1 MMNGTILWEG
11 LPHGSLSPRLKTE
24 ILIQLIYSDVQIWL
38 FLGGQGE
45 FVSPQSCVLLLNFPT
60 VG

>member
-1 MMNGTILWEG
+1 MNGTILWEG
-11 LPHGSLSPRLKTE
+11 LPHGSLSQRLKTE

>member
-1 MMNGTILWEG
+1 MNGTILWEG

-24 ILIQLIYSDVQIWL
+24 ILIQLIYSDVQICL
-38 FLGGQGE
+38 FLDGQGE

>member
-1 MMNGTILWEG
+1 MNGTILWEG
-11 LPHGSLSPRLKTE
+11 LPHGSLCPGLKTE

-38 FLGGQGE
+38 FLDGQGE
-45 FVSPQSCVLLLNFPT
+45 FVSPKSCVLLLNFPT